1 MVTQFLLLPRVFQA
15 FLATLFT
22 WFVTALGAGLVF
34 FKKEVNRKILDSA
47 LGFAGGVMLS
57 ASYWSLLLPAVE
69 LSSGRK
75 LPVWF
80 PLVVGFLAGG
90 FFLRVLDKLVPHL
103 HLYLPA
109 EKAEGVKSRLKKT
122 TLLILA
128 ITIHNFPEGLAI
140 GVAFGSIATT
150 KMADFLGAI
159 SLTIGIAIQN
169 FPEGLA
175 VSLPLRREGFSRF
188 KSFWYGQLS
197 ALVEPLGGVL
207 GAGLV
212 ILSKP
217 LLPYALAFAA
227 GAMIFVVIEE
237 LIPEA
242 QSGENTDIA
251 TLGALIGFSVM
262 MFLDLAFK

>member
-1 MVTQFLLLPRVFQA
+1 
-15 FLATLFT
+15 
-22 WFVTALGAGLVF
+22 
-34 FKKEVNRKILDSA
+34 
-47 LGFAGGVMLS
+47 MLS

-75 LPVWF
+75 VPVWF

-90 FFLRVLDKLVPHL
+90 FFLQVLDKLVPHL

-109 EKAEGVKSRLKKT
+109 EKAEGIKSRLKKT
-122 TLLILA
+122 TLLVLA

-242 QSGENTDIA
+242 QSGENADIA
-251 TLGALIGFSVM
+251 TLGVLIGFSVM